1 MQRRQTFLITGKI
14 FGLSSWH
21 LPTTTT
27 RAMQA
32 ARRGSGSGLQNAV
45 GLLLSWDG
53 VENCIQ
59 GVQGV
64 QAQHHNISQMI
75 MLVEHCVRRSA
86 GVWPAAGLC
95 CLLPD

>member
-1 MQRRQTFLITGKI
+1 MTPTPPPSACWHPPATAGDPGAGSGGGEMQRRKTFLITGKI

-21 LPTTTT
+21 LPTTS

-53 VENCIQ
+53 VENCT
-59 GVQGV
+59 GCTGCPGKV
-64 QAQHHNISQMI
+64 S
-75 MLVEHCVRRSA
+75 
-86 GVWPAAGLC
+86 
-95 CLLPD
+95 

>member
-14 FGLSSWH
+14 FALSSWH
-21 LPTTTT
+21 LATITT

-53 VENCIQ
+53 VENCT
-59 GVQGV
+59 GCTG
-64 QAQHHNISQMI
+64 
-75 MLVEHCVRRSA
+75 CPD
-86 GVWPAAGLC
+86 PAS
-95 CLLPD
+95 